1 MLNHEPPKHMDNQ
14 RYLDLTPIDFA
25 NHTGLTIEQAFAQF
39 HQANPHVYQN
49 LVSMTRELVQKGRTR
64 LGIAML
70 FEALRWS
77 YMLVNDPT
85 SEFKLN
91 NNYKSRYAR
100 LIAEQEP
107 DLQDVF
113 QLRELKAP

>member
-1 MLNHEPPKHMDNQ
+1 MDNQ
-14 RYLDLTPIDFA
+14 RYLDLKPIDFA
-25 NHTGLTIEQAFAQF
+25 NHIGLTIEQAFEQF
-39 HQANPHVYQN
+39 HQANPHVYEN
-49 LVSMTRELVQKGRTR
+49 LVTMTRELVQKGRRR

-77 YMLVNDPT
+77 YMLVSDPT